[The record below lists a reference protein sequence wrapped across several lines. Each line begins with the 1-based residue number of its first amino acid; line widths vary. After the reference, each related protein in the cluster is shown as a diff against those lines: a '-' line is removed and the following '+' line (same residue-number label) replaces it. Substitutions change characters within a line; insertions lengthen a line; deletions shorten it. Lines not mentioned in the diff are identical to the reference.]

1 MSLADDII
9 ASLKEL
15 DRTSKDFDM
24 VIENSIDAA
33 NTVLHCAQHQKRIG
47 NIQDS

>member
-9 ASLKEL
+9 ASLKGL
-15 DRTSKDFDM
+15 KSNSKDFEL

-47 NIQDS
+47 NISNS